1 MKRLHFRVY
10 GTVQGIGYRFFV
22 IREAEILKLS
32 GTVRNL
38 PDGGVEGEAQGPMES
53 LKKFVSTLE
62 KKHYRAVVEKIE
74 TDYYDDIKPYRGFNI
89 EL

>member
-10 GTVQGIGYRFFV
+10 GMVQGIGYRFFV
-22 IREAEILKLS
+22 VREAGVLKLN

-38 PDGGVEGEAQGPMES
+38 SDGSVEGEAQGDFET
-53 LKKFVSTLE
+53 LKKFAEIL
-62 KKHYRAVVEKIE
+62 KKNHPWAIVRKIE
-74 TDYYDDIKPYRGFNI
+74 TNYHDDIKPYRGFEV